1 MSTGTL
7 ERRRSASSR
16 PQSFIDPRLEAR
28 RDEVS
33 RDRQRRRFRR
43 VAVGALILVS
53 LGGAYGLTRTAA
65 LDVDDVLVEGA
76 AGRARADV
84 VQAADV
90 ERGTPLLD
98 VDVAAVEQRV
108 SALAWV
114 DTVVVQ
120 RRWPGTVSVV
130 VDARI
135 PVAVDTAGVA
145 ADGSGRVLG
154 AAVPGTTSDLPLIGV
169 QFGPPG
175 TQLDRRQ
182 RLVLE
187 VLAAI
192 PSSLAEEVESGQLKR
207 SDVWLTL
214 RDGITVRV
222 GDHGWQP
229 AELPRR
235 HQGRRRRWRRCQR
248 RQPHDR
254 RRPQGRRVHRGQ
266 HRRAGAADE
275 RRRRE
280 ARHRSGA
287 HPRPR
292 CRQRPRGRRA
302 AAEEHRQEI
311 EEVLQGADMVFITA
325 GEGGGTGTG
334 AAPVIAEIAK
344 HRRAHHRRGHP
355 SVQLRGSSSLGAGRA
370 GHPEAQGEGRH
381 PDRHPERPVA
391 HRVQREDVVLNAFKM
406 ADEVLLQGVRASP
419 TSSPRPASSTPTS
432 PT

>member
-98 VDVAAVEQRV
+98 VDVAAVETRV

-192 PSSLAEEVESGQLKR
+192 PSSLAEEVESGQLGR

-222 GDHGWQP
+222 GDSSRIRAKFVAIEALLEQ
-229 AELPRR
+229 A
-235 HQGRRRRWRRCQR
+235 
-248 RQPHDR
+248 DR
-254 RRPQGRRVHRGQ
+254 STIAALDVRVP
-266 HRRAGAADE
+266 
-275 RRRRE
+275 
-280 ARHRSGA
+280 SS
-287 HPRPR
+287 
-292 CRQRPRGRRA
+292 
-302 AAEEHRQEI
+302 
-311 EEVLQGADMVFITA
+311 
-325 GEGGGTGTG
+325 
-334 AAPVIAEIAK
+334 
-344 HRRAHHRRGHP
+344 P
-355 SVQLRGSSSLGAGRA
+355 SVTPKPGTERAEAASLTDLDPGGA
-370 GHPEAQGEGRH
+370 
-381 PDRHPERPVA
+381 
-391 HRVQREDVVLNAFKM
+391 
-406 ADEVLLQGVRASP
+406 
-419 TSSPRPASSTPTS
+419 
-432 PT
+432 

>member
-222 GDHGWQP
+222 DP
-229 AELPRR
+229 L
-235 HQGRRRRWRRCQR
+235 
-248 RQPHDR
+248 
-254 RRPQGRRVHRGQ
+254 
-266 HRRAGAADE
+266 
-275 RRRRE
+275 RRE
-280 ARHRSGA
+280 ARD
-287 HPRPR
+287 PR
-292 CRQRPRGRRA
+292 
-302 AAEEHRQEI
+302 H
-311 EEVLQGADMVFITA
+311 
-325 GEGGGTGTG
+325 
-334 AAPVIAEIAK
+334 
-344 HRRAHHRRGHP
+344 HHRRPRRSG
-355 SVQLRGSSSLGAGRA
+355 SVFSF
-370 GHPEAQGEGRH
+370 GHPEARHRAGRSCVLDRPRSRGCIMSPIHRGLHNPRPKVEGWAR
-381 PDRHPERPVA
+381 
-391 HRVQREDVVLNAFKM
+391 
-406 ADEVLLQGVRASP
+406 P
-419 TSSPRPASSTPTS
+419 TSLYQPIHPSPVGPANRSGLTPSSWR
-432 PT
+432 